1 MSQENLEIVREATD
15 AWNRSDYAAA
25 QEALDPDIEVVVAYG
40 VDFDGTYRGHAGFAE
55 MLGGF
60 WAEFENVHLRIEE
73 AIPASSH
80 VVLAVRFSGRGKRSG
95 LEIDMPAWQVWT
107 LRDGKVVGWRI
118 FRTKRQALD
127 AAGLRE

>member
-1 MSQENLEIVREATD
+1 
-15 AWNRSDYAAA
+15 
-25 QEALDPDIEVVVAYG
+25 
-40 VDFDGTYRGHAGFAE
+40 
-55 MLGGF
+55 
-60 WAEFENVHLRIEE
+60 
-73 AIPASSH
+73 
-80 VVLAVRFSGRGKRSG
+80 VRFSGRGKRSG